1 MNTFIY
7 LYDYIYINQGG
18 RLDTLNIV
26 VYTNFN
32 IPFIGVRQA
41 FPQWQYAN
49 EFTKP
54 EFSGGALSNGVYTPE
69 N

>member
-1 MNTFIY
+1 M
-7 LYDYIYINQGG
+7 GG
-18 RLDTLNIV
+18 KLNTLNII

-32 IPFIGVRQA
+32 ILFIGVRHA

-54 EFSGGALSNGVYTPE
+54 EFSGVHSQTGYTPLKTNMTLE
-69 N
+69 NPHVQ